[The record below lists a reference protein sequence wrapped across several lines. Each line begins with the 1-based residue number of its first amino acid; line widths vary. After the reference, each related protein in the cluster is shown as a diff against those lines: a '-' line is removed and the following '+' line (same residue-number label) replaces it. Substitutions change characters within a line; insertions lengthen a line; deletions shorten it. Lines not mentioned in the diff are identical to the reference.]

1 MKFCVIAN
9 PEKYTIQESLERV
22 VAWCES
28 HNCTLYLLEKLH
40 RQYPEITSSRF
51 VEVTASEE
59 EAVEASDIVVA
70 LGGDGTMLHTA
81 HLVKEKD
88 RPVLGVNS
96 GRLGFMANI
105 QPELVDNALTAIL
118 KNDYYIDERK
128 LLKAVTAS
136 GSEHYALNE
145 FLFTK
150 KDSASLI
157 TLTASYNGQLINHY
171 WADGLIIST
180 PTGSTAY
187 NLSAGGPIILPS
199 TSVVALTPIH
209 PHTLTTRPLIL
220 PSDGVIRVRSEED
233 SSHLLF
239 SYDGKMVETGE
250 KFDIEIKQGD
260 FSIQLIQFPGYT
272 FFKTLRNK
280 LMWGMDKRKI

>member
-9 PEKYTIQESLERV
+9 PEKYTIQDSLERV

-209 PHTLTTRPLIL
+209 PHTLTTRP
-220 PSDGVIRVRSEED
+220 PD
-233 SSHLLF
+233 SA
-239 SYDGKMVETGE
+239 
-250 KFDIEIKQGD
+250 I
-260 FSIQLIQFPGYT
+260 
-272 FFKTLRNK
+272 
-280 LMWGMDKRKI
+280 

>member
-1 MKFCVIAN
+1 MKLCVIAN
-9 PEKYTIQESLERV
+9 PEKYTIQDSLERV

-105 QPELVDNALTAIL
+105 QPELDDHPVKGSV
-118 KNDYYIDERK
+118 KNDKYIDTRK
-128 LLKAVTAS
+128 
-136 GSEHYALNE
+136 
-145 FLFTK
+145 
-150 KDSASLI
+150 
-157 TLTASYNGQLINHY
+157 
-171 WADGLIIST
+171 
-180 PTGSTAY
+180 
-187 NLSAGGPIILPS
+187 
-199 TSVVALTPIH
+199 
-209 PHTLTTRPLIL
+209 
-220 PSDGVIRVRSEED
+220 
-233 SSHLLF
+233 
-239 SYDGKMVETGE
+239 
-250 KFDIEIKQGD
+250 
-260 FSIQLIQFPGYT
+260 
-272 FFKTLRNK
+272 
-280 LMWGMDKRKI
+280 